1 MVKQVVEVLGT
12 EKVVSVGFDDVV
24 NFVRGQILN
33 FVNSNGAYTL
43 TVNNL
48 TFILTDK
55 EVVRVIGHTIDDGNP
70 ITVQCEVTE

>member
-24 NFVRGQILN
+24 NFVRGNVLN

>member
-24 NFVRGQILN
+24 DFVRGNALD